1 MLGAGT
7 MTGSVLPRDHWSR
20 LCEELLM
27 PNMDVWDWVLMA
39 GAAYIAVTSL
49 VILMLRRRDEVLAEL
64 DAQARI
70 ERERRRQEAFD
81 KERQRKKKQAA

>member
-1 MLGAGT
+1 
-7 MTGSVLPRDHWSR
+7 
-20 LCEELLM
+20 M

-64 DAQARI
+64 DAQAQM
-70 ERERRRQEAFD
+70 ERERQRQQARD
-81 KERQRKKKQAA
+81 QERQRKKKQAA